1 MADYPA
7 HLARERRLFDGRA
20 VTIRPVRGD
29 DAAPERAFLERLS
42 PENRYLR
49 FHKWVAAPSDKLVH
63 FLTDIDYDRHMAFVC
78 TFPRDGREELVG
90 EARYVALPEGGRC
103 EFGVMIADQWHK
115 SGIAGLLMEALIRTA
130 RERGFAEMEGFVLRT
145 NPDMLRFARALG
157 FRVEPLHDDA
167 TTVRIVKKL

>member
-7 HLARERRLFDGRA
+7 HLARERRLFDGRT
-20 VTIRPVRGD
+20 VNIRPIRRD
-29 DAAPERAFLERLS
+29 DAVPGREFLEHVS

-63 FLTDIDYDRHMAFVC
+63 FLTDVDYDRHMAFVC
-78 TFPRDGREELVG
+78 TFARDGREELVG
-90 EARYVALPEGGRC
+90 EARYVALPDGRRC
-103 EFGVMIADQWHK
+103 EFGVMIADAWHK
-115 SGIAGLLMEALIRTA
+115 TGVAGLLMEALIRTA

-157 FRVEPLHDDA
+157 FRVEPIAGDS
-167 TTVRIVKKL
+167 TTLRIVKKL